1 MNFDGVL
8 MASASI
14 GLYGLFDASVFAVG
28 EKKLENISQILMRMR
43 ERFI

>member
-1 MNFDGVL
+1 MVVDGVL

-14 GLYGLFDASVFAVG
+14 GLDRLFDACEFAVG
-28 EKKLENISQILMRMR
+28 EKKLENTPAFLMRMR

>member
-1 MNFDGVL
+1 MVVDGVS
-8 MASASI
+8 MDSASI
-14 GLYGLFDASVFAVG
+14 GLDRLFDASEFAVG